1 MKSNR
6 NMAAL
11 EENIHVSNSDV
22 LEFTKVNGNLK
33 CVQWLK
39 EKNNHVENKPV
50 EMAYHRS
57 LEKLLSEKKILQK
70 SISRANGKQNFEN
83 FLSNSFLMP
92 KAKLCLRVSKISS
105 TKSVTIHDDLKQK
118 SLLLNKAELEVS
130 NLNEKLNE
138 SIDKLDS
145 SEK

>member
-39 EKNNHVENKPV
+39 KKNNHVENKPV

-57 LEKLLSEKKILQK
+57 L
-70 SISRANGKQNFEN
+70 
-83 FLSNSFLMP
+83 
-92 KAKLCLRVSKISS
+92 
-105 TKSVTIHDDLKQK
+105 
-118 SLLLNKAELEVS
+118 
-130 NLNEKLNE
+130 
-138 SIDKLDS
+138 
-145 SEK
+145 